1 MKKELQKPNREEFK
15 IETVVK
21 RKRDKLFLK

>member
-15 IETVVK
+15 IEAVVK
-21 RKRDKLFLK
+21 RKGDKLFLK

>member
-1 MKKELQKPNREEFK
+1 MKKEFQKPNREEFK

-21 RKRDKLFLK
+21 RKGDKLFLK